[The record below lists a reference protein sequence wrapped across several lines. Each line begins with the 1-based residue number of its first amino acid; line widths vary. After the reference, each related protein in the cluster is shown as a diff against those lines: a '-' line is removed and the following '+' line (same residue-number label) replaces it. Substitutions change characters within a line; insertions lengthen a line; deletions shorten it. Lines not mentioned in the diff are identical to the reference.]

1 MAEKKFAK
9 GFYGKTKR
17 QGAPAFVLGSLS
29 IKVDDAIQWLQEN
42 KNDKGYV
49 NLDINE
55 GRDEKLSIF
64 LNEYKPTAQTSSDG
78 KSDEMPF

>member
-17 QGAPAFVLGSLS
+17 QGAPAFVLGSVS

-42 KNDKGYV
+42 KNETGYV

-64 LNEYKPTAQTSSDG
+64 LNEFVPKSQTSNDT
-78 KSDEMPF
+78 KSDDLPF